1 MARITNGILGG
12 FSGKVGTVVGASWR
26 GIDYIRSTPNRSTTP
41 ATPLQLAQRVKMVLF
56 RGFLLGVD
64 QIIENCFQNYDKE
77 TPMNSA
83 LSYNMK
89 HAITGSYPELSI
101 DFPNLLFSKGDLQSA
116 WSLTAVSN
124 ESNTIDFSWQNGAF
138 SNYRGA
144 EDGVTIVIY
153 SPEAMK
159 FVKVTEA
166 GRRADEGS
174 RLIFPE
180 NFSGQKVH
188 CYLHFYSD
196 AFNIASTNEYLGV
209 VTVI

>member
-26 GIDYIRSTPNRSTTP
+26 GIDYIRGVPNPSTKP
-41 ATPLQLAQRVKMVLF
+41 ASPLQLAQRLRMRLF

-89 HAITGSYPELSI
+89 HAVTGSYPKLSI
-101 DFPNLLFSKGDLQSA
+101 DFPNLVYSKGDLQSA
-116 WSLTAVSN
+116 WSLTAVSS

-138 SNYRGA
+138 NNYRGA
-144 EDGVTIVIY
+144 EDRVSIMVY
-153 SPEAMK
+153 SPETMK
-159 FVKVTEA
+159 FVKATDA
-166 GRRADEGS
+166 GVRADGDS

-180 NFSGQKVH
+180 NFSGQEVH
-188 CYLHFYSD
+188 CYLHFYSE
-196 AFNIASTNEYLGV
+196 AFNIASTNEYIGV